1 MSVELGQGLV
11 SLVALLGLQAGL
23 SVYKG
28 EDGRDHWAA
37 LVRSSDLSPYDFLLE
52 DEKKSN

>member
-11 SLVALLGLQAGL
+11 CLVALLGLQAGL
-23 SVYKG
+23 SVNKG
-28 EDGRDHWAA
+28 EDGRDHWTA

-52 DEKKSN
+52 DEKNSN